1 MTGRI
6 GATHPC
12 PQDDGAVGRAPAWD
26 IAFLFLSRLG
36 QDRQQFVFAAGGEAG
51 RTWPVQSLSRS
62 QASRSASRASRGRWC
77 KPAATAAA
85 PDRVD
90 QPSQPGSISH
100 IASESGPMYSR
111 TAWASGNSIDGS
123 LSLVAQVRER
133 NVGDSVTLTVLR
145 NGQRKNIDVTLV
157 AKPTTTHN
165 AAILLTDAVPATPSA
180 GSQSCMA
187 PHRAPAHGRRC
198 VVLAIALE
206 PVAPHTKL
214 TGPVHESP
222 KILGD
227 PCDHDR
233 RTGPDVGVV
242 DGPEARRA
250 TPDGQPRWPDP
261 ATARALVVARCLRG
275 LRLVLGVG
283 GKDLFASTLRR
294 R

>member
-1 MTGRI
+1 V
-6 GATHPC
+6 ATHPYLGVASK
-12 PQDDGAVGRAPAWD
+12 DGVVADG
-26 IAFLFLSRLG
+26 
-36 QDRQQFVFAAGGEAG
+36 
-51 RTWPVQSLSRS
+51 
-62 QASRSASRASRGRWC
+62 SAKR
-77 KPAATAAA
+77 AAA
-85 PDRVD
+85 VLTNVVSGTPADKAGLQANDAIIAVD
-90 QPSQPGSISH
+90 
-100 IASESGPMYSR
+100 
-111 TAWASGNSIDGS
+111 GNPIDGS

-187 PHRAPAHGRRC
+187 PHRAPARGRRC

-233 RTGPDVGVV
+233 RTGPDAGVV
-242 DGPEARRA
+242 DGPEVRRA
-250 TPDGQPRWPDP
+250 TPDGQQRWPDP
-261 ATARALVVARCLRG
+261 ASARALVVA
-275 LRLVLGVG
+275 
-283 GKDLFASTLRR
+283 
-294 R
+294 